1 MIALLA
7 AGCGRF
13 TVASLVESGN
23 TVSPQG
29 RLLWNATAKLTPLNA
44 KSGGGFVELRLYED
58 GTAIPTVRINL
69 PPPTN
74 VHYEAWL
81 TNKDLT
87 VFSNIGP
94 LIEESQGTYYLGITT
109 LGTDESFL
117 ELTSVLISRER
128 TGQFAEKPTDTL
140 LFGTLKITSE
150 NN

>member
-1 MIALLA
+1 M
-7 AGCGRF
+7 
-13 TVASLVESGN
+13 
-23 TVSPQG
+23 
-29 RLLWNATAKLTPLNA
+29 
-44 KSGGGFVELRLYED
+44 ELKLYED
-58 GTAIPTVRINL
+58 GTAVPSIRINL

-74 VHYEAWL
+74 AHYEAWL
-81 TNKDLT
+81 TNEDLT

-128 TGQFAEKPTDTL
+128 TGQFAKKPTDTL
-140 LFGTLKITSE
+140 LFGTFKITSE